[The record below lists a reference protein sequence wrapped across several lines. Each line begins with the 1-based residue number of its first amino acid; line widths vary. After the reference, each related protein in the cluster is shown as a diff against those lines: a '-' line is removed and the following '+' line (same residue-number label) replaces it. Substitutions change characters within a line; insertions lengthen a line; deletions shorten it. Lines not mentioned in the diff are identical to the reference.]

1 MYYVSVQLLQLESFF
16 GSCTEKYNDWLLVN
30 FSNLEGQI
38 VIDYLLLFLF
48 LLSDPHFRGGWLP
61 PPGAEPPLSPA
72 LLMNMTLEICNFF
85 AMSLLLMCSCHS
97 TATRENIY

>member
-16 GSCTEKYNDWLLVN
+16 GSCTEKYNDWLLVS

-48 LLSDPHFRGGWLP
+48 LLSDPRFRIPRRL
-61 PPGAEPPLSPA
+61 A
-72 LLMNMTLEICNFF
+72 
-85 AMSLLLMCSCHS
+85 
-97 TATRENIY
+97 TATRRGTPAITGSANEHDP